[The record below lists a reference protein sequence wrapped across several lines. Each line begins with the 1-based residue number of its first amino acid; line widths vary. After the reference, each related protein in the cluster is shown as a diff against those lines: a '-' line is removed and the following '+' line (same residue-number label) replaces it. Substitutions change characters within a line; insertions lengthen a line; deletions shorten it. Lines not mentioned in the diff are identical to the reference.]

1 MLKELFRIF
10 ENFTLENVPEEIKSD
25 IKKEFNSDPS
35 GYSNFLL
42 SCLSFLND
50 LLTELNKNDKVLANS
65 IIDYVL
71 AFEFSAK
78 SIKLMLEQEEEVIK
92 ITPSEKESIIINCSS
107 ILNAVETISELQA
120 ERLKKLN
127 TEELLVALTT

>member
-1 MLKELFRIF
+1 MIRIF
-10 ENFTLENVPEEIKSD
+10 ENFTLEDVPEEIKTD

-50 LLTELNKNDKVLANS
+50 LLTELKKNDKVLANS
-65 IIDYVL
+65 TIDYIL

-78 SIKLMLEQEEEVIK
+78 SIKLMIEQEEGFTKV
-92 ITPSEKESIIINCSS
+92 TSSEKESIIINCSS
-107 ILNAVETISELQA
+107 MINAVENISEIQA

-127 TEELLVALTT
+127 TEELLVVLTT

>member
-1 MLKELFRIF
+1 MLIIF

-25 IKKEFNSDPS
+25 IIEKLNSDFS

-42 SCLSFLND
+42 LCLSFLND
-50 LLTELNKNDKVLANS
+50 LLTELKETDKVLTNS
-65 IIDYVL
+65 SIDVIL

-78 SIKLMLEQEEEVIK
+78 TIKLMLEQEEGLIK
-92 ITPSEKESIIINCSS
+92 AAPSEKESIIINCSS
-107 ILNAVETISELQA
+107 ILNAIKCIFKIQA
-120 ERLKKLN
+120 ERLKELT

>member
-1 MLKELFRIF
+1 MLIIF
-10 ENFTLENVPEEIKSD
+10 EDFTLENVPEEIKSD

-42 SCLSFLND
+42 LSLSYLND
-50 LLTELNKNDKVLANS
+50 LLTELKKNDKVIANS
-65 IIDYVL
+65 SMDIIL

-78 SIKLMLEQEEEVIK
+78 SIKLMLEQEEGFIK
-92 ITPSEKESIIINCSS
+92 LTPSEKESIIINCSS
-107 ILNAVETISELQA
+107 ILNAVETISEIQA
-120 ERLKKLN
+120 ERLKELT

>member
-1 MLKELFRIF
+1 MFRIF
-10 ENFTLENVPEEIKSD
+10 ENFTLENVPEVIKID
-25 IKKEFNSDPS
+25 IRKELNSDPS
-35 GYSNFLL
+35 GYRNFLL
-42 SCLSFLND
+42 CCLSYLND
-50 LLTELNKNDKVLANS
+50 LLTEIKKNDKVLANS
-65 IIDYVL
+65 SMDIIL

-78 SIKLMLEQEEEVIK
+78 SIKLMLEQGEGFIK
-92 ITPSEKESIIINCSS
+92 VAPSEKESIIINCSS